1 MCFSLATSSSLVQA
15 FKIQKVAF
23 NQIGSFQTSTTR
35 QGIEP
40 SPLKRAAMKVV
51 PLGVDPGFRKGEKVR
66 EYSGKKIQ
74 EILLMRV
81 ERVPWKGF
89 ALGAEWW

>member
-1 MCFSLATSSSLVQA
+1 MQA

-23 NQIGSFQTSTTR
+23 NQIGSFQISTTR

-40 SPLKRAAMKVV
+40 PPLKRAAMKVV

-66 EYSGKKIQ
+66 EYSDKRIQ
-74 EILLMRV
+74 GILLMTKV